1 MCSDPNKGW
10 LDMST
15 QQDYDEDYQISG
27 CSLYE
32 LFQQESASNY
42 VRTIGQ
48 KSGARNKLESLLS
61 LSGNKNC
68 ADCGSPDPKW
78 VSLGLGVFICIKCS
92 GVHRSLGVHVTQ
104 VLSVNLDEWTEE
116 QVNALAEM
124 GGNLVA
130 NLKYE
135 TGIPGTFRKPRPDSP
150 IDDRSKFIRRKYE
163 PRNLNSDIVFSCP
176 YPRLGNSSMCNGN
189 SSTNSGRVLEKKHLD
204 KQPTSIRIPGLGQA
218 FRNSWKRKDSE
229 YRSSKKCN
237 LSLGMIEFVG
247 LIHVKIL
254 KGTNLAVRDM
264 MTSDP
269 YVIISLGHQSVKT
282 RVVKNNLNPV
292 WNEKL
297 MLSIPDIVPPLKL
310 LVYDKDTFTPDDFM
324 GEAEIN
330 IHPLVT
336 AAKAHERSMT
346 GELIQLGKWVASKD
360 NTLVR
365 DSIIF
370 LKEGK
375 VKQEMS
381 IRLRN
386 VERGVLDLELECV
399 PLTQ

>member
-1 MCSDPNKGW
+1 MVSVCNRRWLEMCS
-10 LDMST
+10 
-15 QQDYDEDYQISG
+15 QQDYDKDYQVSG

-32 LFQQESASNY
+32 LLQQESASNC
-42 VRTIGQ
+42 VGTIGQ
-48 KSGARNKLESLLS
+48 KSGPHNKLEGLLS
-61 LSGNKNC
+61 LSGNKHC

-92 GVHRSLGVHVTQ
+92 GVHRSLGVHVTK

-116 QVNALAEM
+116 QVNSLAEM

-130 NLKYE
+130 NMKYE
-135 TGIPGTFRKPRPDSP
+135 PHIPGNLRKPRPDSS
-150 IDDRSKFIRRKYE
+150 IDDRSEFIRRKYE
-163 PRNLNSDIVFSCP
+163 LQHLNSEAEFACP
-176 YPRLGNSSMCNGN
+176 YPRQAN
-189 SSTNSGRVLEKKHLD
+189 SSTCFSHSSTNFGLILEKKHFD
-204 KQPTSIRIPGLGQA
+204 KQPTSIRTGLGQA

-229 YRSSKKCN
+229 DRSSKKSN
-237 LSLGMIEFVG
+237 TSLGMIEFVG
-247 LIHVKIL
+247 LIHVKVL

-297 MLSIPDIVPPLKL
+297 MLSIPDSVPPLKL
-310 LVYDKDTFTPDDFM
+310 VVYDKDKFTTDDFM
-324 GEAEIN
+324 GEAEID
-330 IHPLVT
+330 IQSLVS
-336 AAKAHERSMT
+336 AAKAHERST
-346 GELIQLGKWVASKD
+346 INESIQLGKCIAHNGNAFVK
-360 NTLVR
+360 
-365 DSIIF
+365 DSIIY

-381 IRLRN
+381 IRLQN
-386 VERGVLDLELECV
+386 VETGVLDLELECV